1 MKKAACRASS
11 SRKGLSRPGADSVG
25 GVRPGLFLACFV
37 FGAAALAYE
46 TDPYTKRHLD
56 IADSTAVLDREV
68 NAALDAVAAA
78 WEGGENEWRFVN
90 LVHRKLGGPW
100 PVDRLERW
108 AMRSDEVERL
118 PVTRRESLYGQLP
131 IRATRTARFWGF
143 GRTIKLNGV
152 LIGTDKIGHFFSQ
165 GRKFY
170 RRYLRSRDEREAGR
184 RAVMTERLLFGRLL
198 TGIFSNADLVA
209 NYEGYRF
216 YRGLF
221 HDEAVGDRP
230 ALMAWRD
237 GIPERVG
244 DFTWA
249 DHVNDFW
256 DEALNPNAYSGVFRR
271 HLERWLVR
279 HCEVYGAYPER
290 FAVEDADALF
300 ERYRHIG
307 LVETGELRPD
317 VFFPRHCGA
326 LADAG
331 EPGAVATLGAAVPGG
346 TP

>member
-1 MKKAACRASS
+1 M
-11 SRKGLSRPGADSVG
+11 GLGR
-25 GVRPGLFLACFV
+25 VRVGLFLASLV
-37 FGAAALAYE
+37 FGQAALAYE

-56 IADSTAVLDREV
+56 IADSTAVLDRKV
-68 NAALDAVAAA
+68 NAGLDAVAAA

-118 PVTRRESLYGQLP
+118 PVTRRESLYSQLP
-131 IRATRTARFWGF
+131 IRATRTARFLGF

-152 LIGTDKIGHFFSQ
+152 LVGTDKIGHFFSQ

-184 RAVMTERLLFGRLL
+184 RAVMTERLLFGRLM

-221 HDEAVGDRP
+221 HDGAVGDRP
-230 ALMAWRD
+230 ALMVWRD
-237 GIPERVG
+237 GVPERVG

-279 HCEVYGAYPER
+279 HCEVYRAHPER
-290 FAVEDADALF
+290 FAVADAEALYK
-300 ERYRHIG
+300 RYRHIG
-307 LVETGELRPD
+307 LIDTGELRPD
-317 VFFPRHCGA
+317 VFFPGHCGA
-326 LADAG
+326 LADAK